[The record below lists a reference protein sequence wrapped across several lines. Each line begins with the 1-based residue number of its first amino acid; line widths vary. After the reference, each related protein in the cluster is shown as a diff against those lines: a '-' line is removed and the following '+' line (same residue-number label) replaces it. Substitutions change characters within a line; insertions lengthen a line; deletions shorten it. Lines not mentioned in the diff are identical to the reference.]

1 MTCQIRASYGSLG
14 GDSGASVL
22 VPHPTDP
29 QLGFVA
35 TVQGMHWG
43 SGQGLAVY
51 APWGSINYE
60 IKSVTGW
67 DMTARYYY

>member
-1 MTCQIRASYGSLG
+1 MTCQVQASYASAG
-14 GDSGASVL
+14 GDSGGPVI

-35 TVQGMHWG
+35 TVQGIHWG
-43 SGQGLAVY
+43 SDGTKAAY
-51 APWGSINYE
+51 SPWGSINAE

-67 DMTARYYY
+67 DMTARYY